1 MLSKK
6 AHGLLNILI
15 RKEEMKKIYIE
26 PSVKAVEIKLAHLM
40 VMSDETTGT
49 KLDPTEETSTM
60 DSFDVEFEEE

>member
-1 MLSKK
+1 
-6 AHGLLNILI
+6 
-15 RKEEMKKIYIE
+15 MKKTYIE

-60 DSFDVEFEEE
+60 DSFDVEFDEE